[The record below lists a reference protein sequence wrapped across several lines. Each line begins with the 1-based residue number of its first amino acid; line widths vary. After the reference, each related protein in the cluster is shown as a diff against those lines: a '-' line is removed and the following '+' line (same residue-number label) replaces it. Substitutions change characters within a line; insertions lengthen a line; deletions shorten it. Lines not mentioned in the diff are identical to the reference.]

1 MTSMIGEN
9 LLEERFNRGPQPTVI
24 KMLHLIAELSCL
36 RYSILMADKI
46 ECGYQNKEVL
56 NYEI

>member
-1 MTSMIGEN
+1 MIGEN
-9 LLEERFNRGPQPTVI
+9 LLEERFNRGPQLTVI